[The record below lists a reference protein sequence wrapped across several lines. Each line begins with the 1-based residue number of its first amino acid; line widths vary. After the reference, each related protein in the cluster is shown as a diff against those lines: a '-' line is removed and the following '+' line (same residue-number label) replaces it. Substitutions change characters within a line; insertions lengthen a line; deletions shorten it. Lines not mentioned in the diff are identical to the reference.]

1 MTHDWRNQK
10 RAWSKN
16 QRAWAKKQSQ
26 KLRDDR
32 TDQVT
37 SQEDGS

>member
-1 MTHDWRNQK
+1 MHNDWRNQK

-16 QRAWAKKQSQ
+16 QRAWAKEQSQ

-32 TDQVT
+32 MDQVT